1 MKNIHLNSNMFYW
14 CLENAALTSLHWIF
28 LSYSLNF
35 QNLLRFWVNLQGGI
49 LMFSS
54 IDEILCTIWRLM
66 IFKDYTVK
74 GYFKF
79 KSKILKTL
87 RKTQNSWKISLD
99 THLFITYLALFLI
112 KQSAFLKNSYDSVIW
127 IFLNFW

>member
-1 MKNIHLNSNMFYW
+1 
-14 CLENAALTSLHWIF
+14 
-28 LSYSLNF
+28 
-35 QNLLRFWVNLQGGI
+35 
-49 LMFSS
+49 MFSA

-112 KQSAFLKNSYDSVIW
+112 KQSAFLKNSYDSVIK